1 MHQVVTDSMNDAVS
15 QSVDFVSTTWG
26 WLLANSAGLI
36 FALIVLAG
44 GWYLSRVMAR
54 LVQALLPRAYGV
66 DKNFAPLLSQV
77 TRYGILVFSVIT
89 ALSFVGVSSTSIYA
103 VVAAAG
109 LAVAL
114 ALQNTLSNIAAGIML
129 IWQRPIA
136 IGEYVVGNGVAGVVV
151 EIGLFGT
158 RLRSTSGLYIFVP
171 NQTLWS
177 GAITNHS
184 REPRRRIDVN
194 VTVPDTINVGAAR
207 KAMLRIATSDK
218 RVQVDPP
225 PAVHVESFAG
235 DKIVL
240 QMRAWVPTPDYL
252 NALRDITEKGKVA
265 INRLLASSD
274 EQADVQLAAD
284 PHTQTAAEQTP
295 DLT

>member
-1 MHQVVTDSMNDAVS
+1 MNDAVS
-15 QSVDFVSTTWG
+15 DSVDFLSTIWR
-26 WLLANSAGLI
+26 WLLANAGGLVTAI
-36 FALIVLAG
+36 IILAV
-44 GWYLSRVMAR
+44 GWYLSRALSR
-54 LVQALLPRAYGV
+54 LVRTLLPRAYGV
-66 DKNFAPLLSQV
+66 DRNFAPLLSQV
-77 TRYGILVFSVIT
+77 TRYGILVFAIVT
-89 ALSFVGVSSTSIYA
+89 ALSFIGVSSTSIYA
-103 VVAAAG
+103 VIGAAG
-109 LAVAL
+109 LAIAL

-184 REPRRRIDVN
+184 REARRRIDVN
-194 VTVPDTINVGAAR
+194 VIVPDTINVAAAR
-207 KAMLRIATSDK
+207 RTMLKIATSDK

-225 PAVHVESFAG
+225 PAVHVESFVG

-240 QMRAWVPTPDYL
+240 QMRAWVPTPEYL
-252 NALRDITEKGKVA
+252 NALRDMTEKAKVG
-265 INRLLASSD
+265 INKMLAASN
-274 EQADVQLAAD
+274 EQAQVELAAD
-284 PHTQTAAEQTP
+284 PHTQSAAEQTP
-295 DLT
+295 DLS

>member
-1 MHQVVTDSMNDAVS
+1 MNDAVAE
-15 QSVDFVSTTWG
+15 SVDFLSAIWA
-26 WLLANSAGLI
+26 WLLANSGGVIAAI
-36 FALIVLAG
+36 VVLAI
-44 GWYLSRVMAR
+44 GWYLSRVLSR
-54 LVQALLPRAYGV
+54 LVRALLPRAYGV
-66 DKNFAPLLSQV
+66 DKNFAPLLSEV
-77 TRYGILVFSVIT
+77 TRYGILVFAIVT
-89 ALSFVGVSSTSIYA
+89 ALSFIGVSSTSIYA
-103 VVAAAG
+103 VIGAAG

-194 VTVPDTINVGAAR
+194 VIVPDTINVAAAR
-207 KAMLRIATSDK
+207 RAMLKIATSDK
-218 RVQVDPP
+218 RVQVDPV
-225 PAVHVESFAG
+225 PAVHVDSFVG

-252 NALRDITEKGKVA
+252 DALRDITEKAKVA
-265 INRLLASSD
+265 INKQLAATD
-274 EQADVQLAAD
+274 EQAQVELAAD
-284 PHTQTAAEQTP
+284 PHTRTAAEQTP
-295 DLT
+295 DLS

>member
-1 MHQVVTDSMNDAVS
+1 MHEAVND
-15 QSVDFVSTTWG
+15 SVDFLSTIWR
-26 WLLANSAGLI
+26 WLLANSGGIVSAI
-36 FALIVLAG
+36 IVLAL
-44 GWYLSRVMAR
+44 GWYLSRMLSR
-54 LVQALLPRAYGV
+54 LVQALLPRASGV
-66 DKNFAPLLSQV
+66 DRNFAPLLSQV
-77 TRYGILVFSVIT
+77 ARYGVLIFALVT
-89 ALSFVGVSSTSIYA
+89 ALSFIGVSSTSIYA
-103 VVAAAG
+103 VIGAAG
-109 LAVAL
+109 LAIAL

-184 REPRRRIDVN
+184 RETRRRIDVN
-194 VTVPDTINVGAAR
+194 VTVPDTINVAAAR
-207 KAMLRIATSDK
+207 KTMLRIATTDK
-218 RVQVDPP
+218 RVQGDPP
-225 PAVHVESFAG
+225 PAVHVETFVG

-240 QMRAWVPTPDYL
+240 QMRAWVSTPDYL
-252 NALRDITEKGKVA
+252 NALRDITEKAKVA
-265 INRLLASSD
+265 INKMLAASD
-274 EQADVQLAAD
+274 EQAEVALAAD

-295 DLT
+295 DLS